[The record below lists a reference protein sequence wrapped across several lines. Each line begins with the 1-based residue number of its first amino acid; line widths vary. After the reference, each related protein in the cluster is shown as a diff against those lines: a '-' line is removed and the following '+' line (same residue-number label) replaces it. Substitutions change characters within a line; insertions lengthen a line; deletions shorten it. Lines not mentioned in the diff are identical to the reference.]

1 MGNQRVWLF
10 NNRFARIPDFMDYN
24 SQYCVKRP
32 EFVETLA
39 AIPSMKVHALKGSTS
54 VGLK

>member
-1 MGNQRVWLF
+1 MGNQQVWLF

-24 SQYCVKRP
+24 SQYCVKKP

-39 AIPSMKVHALKGSTS
+39 AIPSIQGPRS
-54 VGLK
+54 